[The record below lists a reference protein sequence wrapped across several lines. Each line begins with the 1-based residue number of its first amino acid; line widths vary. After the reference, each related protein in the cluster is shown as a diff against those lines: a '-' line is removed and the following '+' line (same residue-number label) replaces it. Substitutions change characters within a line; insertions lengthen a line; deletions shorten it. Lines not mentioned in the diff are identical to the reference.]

1 MITLTTSNENH
12 RLISSTDIIIKIWA
26 GFVCT
31 IEVLSC
37 AMLNLK
43 LHALAKQNFS
53 GQ

>member
-12 RLISSTDIIIKIWA
+12 RLISSTIKIWA